1 MVERPDRPLDAR
13 ALSPSLRAAQGSFS
27 AGALFGKRLRS
38 GPARSFRVSA
48 PFLLLLPA
56 IVVLVATV
64 AAPLLFS
71 LYSSFTAY
79 RLTRPESLWLFIG
92 LRNYRNVFSDPVFW
106 VAFGRPVLLL
116 TVALN
121 LEMLLGLGLA
131 LMVERA
137 TRGQRLLRTLM
148 MFPMMFSPILVG
160 FQFKF
165 LFNDNVGLINNALQ
179 SLGVTETA
187 IPWLINGD
195 LAFFSIVVAEVW
207 SSTPVF
213 AILILAGLLAMP
225 REPIEA
231 AKVDGCTPWQS
242 FRYVTWPFIMPFAY
256 IAMTIRSLDV
266 GRAYDIVK
274 IMTDGGPARRTELLW
289 TLIARTGYSDARM
302 GAANAMA
309 YASIAL
315 SVLFTVYFFR
325 KLAAARAQ
333 IAAEW

>member
-1 MVERPDRPLDAR
+1 MTPAAAR
-13 ALSPSLRAAQGSFS
+13 IAEPANRIRITRSLR
-27 AGALFGKRLRS
+27 R
-38 GPARSFRVSA
+38 FRA

-56 IVVLVATV
+56 IVILVAAI

-79 RLTRPESLWLFIG
+79 RLTKPETLWTFVG
-92 LRNYRNVFSDPVFW
+92 WRNYINVFSDQVFW
-106 VAFGRPVLLL
+106 QAFGRTVLLL
-116 TVALN
+116 TIALN

-131 LMVERA
+131 LLVEKA
-137 TRGQRLLRTLM
+137 TRGQRLLRTMM

-165 LFNDNVGLINNALQ
+165 LFNDNVGLVNNALQ
-179 SLGVTETA
+179 SLGITQQA
-187 IPWLINGD
+187 IPWLIDGT
-195 LAFFSIVVAEVW
+195 LAFIAIVIAEVW

-225 REPIEA
+225 REPTEA

-274 IMTDGGPARRTELLW
+274 IMTDGGPARRTELIW
-289 TLIARTGYSDARM
+289 TLVARTAYSDARM
-302 GAANAMA
+302 GVANAMA
-309 YASIAL
+309 YASILL
-315 SVLFTVYFFR
+315 SIVFTLYFFR
-325 KLAAARAQ
+325 KLASARAQ
-333 IAAEW
+333 IAADW

>member
-1 MVERPDRPLDAR
+1 MTSAATRIAEPVNRIRVTR
-13 ALSPSLRAAQGSFS
+13 SLR
-27 AGALFGKRLRS
+27 RL
-38 GPARSFRVSA
+38 GA

-56 IVVLVATV
+56 IVILVATI

-79 RLTRPESLWLFIG
+79 RLTRPETLWTFIG
-92 LRNYRNVFSDPVFW
+92 WRNYGNVFSDPVFW
-106 VAFGRPVLLL
+106 QAFARTVLLL
-116 TVALN
+116 TIALN

-131 LMVERA
+131 LLVEKA

-179 SLGVTETA
+179 SLGITEQA
-187 IPWLINGD
+187 IPWLIDGT
-195 LAFFSIVVAEVW
+195 LAFFAIVVAEVW

-274 IMTDGGPARRTELLW
+274 IMTDGGPARRTELIW
-289 TLIARTGYSDARM
+289 TLVARTAYSDARM

-309 YASIAL
+309 YASIVL
-315 SVLFTVYFFR
+315 SILFTVYLFR
-325 KLAAARAQ
+325 KLASARAQ
-333 IAAEW
+333 IAADW

>member
-1 MVERPDRPLDAR
+1 MTPAATRIAAPVSRIRVTR
-13 ALSPSLRAAQGSFS
+13 SL
-27 AGALFGKRLRS
+27 KRLRT
-38 GPARSFRVSA
+38 

-56 IVVLVATV
+56 IVILVAV
-64 AAPLLFS
+64 IAAPLLFS

-79 RLTRPESLWLFIG
+79 RLTRPETLWVFIG
-92 LRNYRNVFSDPVFW
+92 WRNYANVFFDPVFW
-106 VAFGRPVLLL
+106 QAFGRTVLLL
-116 TVALN
+116 AVALN
-121 LEMLLGLGLA
+121 LEMLFGLGLA
-131 LMVERA
+131 LLVEKA

-179 SLGVTETA
+179 SLGITEQA
-187 IPWLINGD
+187 IPWLIDGR
-195 LAFFSIVVAEVW
+195 LAFFAIVVAEVW

-274 IMTDGGPARRTELLW
+274 IMTDGGPARRTELIW
-289 TLIARTGYSDARM
+289 TLVGRTAYSDARM
-302 GAANAMA
+302 GVANAMA
-309 YASIAL
+309 YASIVL
-315 SVLFTVYFFR
+315 SILFTVYFFR
-325 KLAAARAQ
+325 KLAAARQQ
-333 IAAEW
+333 IGAEW

>member
-1 MVERPDRPLDAR
+1 M
-13 ALSPSLRAAQGSFS
+13 
-27 AGALFGKRLRS
+27 KRLRLS
-38 GPARSFRVSA
+38 TPL
-48 PFLLLLPA
+48 LLLLPA
-56 IVVLVATV
+56 IVVLVATI
-64 AAPLLFS
+64 AAPLAFS
-71 LYSSFTAY
+71 LYSSFTPY
-79 RLTRPESLWLFIG
+79 RLTRPETLFVWIG
-92 LRNYRNVFSDPVFW
+92 WRNYVNEFTDPIFW
-106 VAFGRPVLLL
+106 VAFGRTVLLL

-121 LEMLLGLGLA
+121 LEMFLGLGLA
-131 LMVERA
+131 LLVEKV
-137 TRGQRLLRTLM
+137 TRGQRLIRTLM

-165 LFNDNVGLINNALQ
+165 LFNDNVGFINNALQ
-179 SLGVTETA
+179 SLGITDQA
-187 IPWLINGD
+187 IPWLINGN
-195 LAFFSIVVAEVW
+195 LAFFAIAVAEIW

-225 REPIEA
+225 KEPIEA

-242 FRYVTWPFIMPFAY
+242 FRFVTWPFVMPFAY

-309 YASIAL
+309 YASILL
-315 SVLFTVYFFR
+315 SIVFTVYFFR
-325 KLAAARAQ
+325 KLAASRQ
-333 IAAEW
+333 LIAAEW

>member
-1 MVERPDRPLDAR
+1 MQPRFNSICGAR
-13 ALSPSLRAAQGSFS
+13 GRRRTWDQRRHHYPM
-27 AGALFGKRLRS
+27 K
-38 GPARSFRVSA
+38 SFRIST
-48 PFLLLLPA
+48 PLLLLLPA
-56 IVVLVATV
+56 IVVLAVTIAL
-64 AAPLLFS
+64 PLALSF
-71 LYSSFTAY
+71 YSSFTPFK
-79 RLTRPESLWLFIG
+79 LTRPETLYVWIG
-92 LRNYRNVFSDPVFW
+92 WRNYVNAFTDPVFLT
-106 VAFGRPVLLL
+106 AFGRTVLLL
-116 TVALN
+116 TIALN
-121 LEMLLGLGLA
+121 LEMLFGLGLA
-131 LMVERA
+131 LLVERA

-165 LFNDNVGLINNALQ
+165 LFNDNVGLVNNALQ
-179 SLGVTETA
+179 SLGITETA
-187 IPWLINGD
+187 IPWLINGY
-195 LAFFSIVVAEVW
+195 LAFFAIVVAEVW

-289 TLIARTGYSDARM
+289 TLIGRTAYSDARM

-315 SVLFTVYFFR
+315 SILFTVYFFR
-325 KLAAARAQ
+325 KLASARVQ